1 MVVASNSV
9 LVENIGNNDNSSKND
24 CTSNIKEFL
33 ASSEFS
39 TILFG
44 NKINTPNTAKI
55 SKEDHGK
62 VEMNVWI
69 LQLVEYVAKVR
80 KK

>member
-1 MVVASNSV
+1 M
-9 LVENIGNNDNSSKND
+9 LVENIGNNDNSSKDSSN
-24 CTSNIKEFL
+24 SNIEEFL

-44 NKINTPNTAKI
+44 NKINTPNTAEI
-55 SKEDHGK
+55 STEDHGK

-69 LQLVEYVAKVR
+69 LQLVEYVAKVSS
-80 KK
+80 K